1 MIRSKMKISYLFI
14 ILLSVIRSLAVDAAN
29 EQVLTGVNVL
39 PRLYTY
45 NFRNGQY
52 EPILNK
58 NGQITKRY
66 PGGIYVQ
73 RFSTSSITPRYDPV
87 HKPKS
92 ANVKAPRIRKA
103 PTKKQ
108 KSQKRATAIAKFIS

>member
-1 MIRSKMKISYLFI
+1 T
-14 ILLSVIRSLAVDAAN
+14 LAVK
-29 EQVLTGVNVL
+29 QVLTSVNVL
-39 PRLYTY
+39 PKLVTY

-52 EPILNK
+52 QPILNK

-73 RFSTSSITPRYDPV
+73 KFFANNASPRYEPV

-92 ANVKAPRIRKA
+92 AAVKTPRTTKR
-103 PTKKQ
+103 TQMKKQ
-108 KSQKRATAIAKFIS
+108 KRRKRAITIAKFIS